1 MIIPKRS
8 LVTDNDV
15 DLTQWLALS
24 VANRSECNL
33 LMIFW
38 IQMTIFLQI
47 WVGKTNYLWIL
58 KEAFFIEVG
67 FQIVTLSSD

>member
-38 IQMTIFLQI
+38 IQMTTFLQI
-47 WVGKTNYLWIL
+47 WVEKTNYLWIL

-67 FQIVTLSSD
+67 FQIDALSSD